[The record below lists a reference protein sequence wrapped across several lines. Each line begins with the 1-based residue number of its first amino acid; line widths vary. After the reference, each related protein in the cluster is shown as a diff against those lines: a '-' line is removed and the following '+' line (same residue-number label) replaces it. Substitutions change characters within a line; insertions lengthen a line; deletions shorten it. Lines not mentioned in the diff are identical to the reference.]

1 MRASVGLAR
10 TIAKA
15 LFLRAADFAFS
26 KKGGVKSV
34 NASPLQISFAATS
47 APGNARD
54 FGAMLA
60 GEAGYLGF
68 CASWTLLGR
77 PRTEP
82 SLERGEHPG
91 VFGRH
96 RHDACLL
103 QALFGRRAEQRA
115 TELPLP
121 ARLP

>member
-1 MRASVGLAR
+1 MRASAGLAR

-54 FGAMLA
+54 FDAMLA
-60 GEAGYLGF
+60 SEAGYLGF
-68 CASWTLLGR
+68 CASCTLLEDSA
-77 PRTEP
+77 EP
-82 SLERGEHPG
+82 PLEGGEHPG
-91 VFGRH
+91 GIDTTLAF
-96 RHDACLL
+96 C
-103 QALFGRRAEQRA
+103 RAIWKARA
-115 TELPLP
+115 TEGNRIAPPRTPSLR
-121 ARLP
+121 RL